1 MAKFTLRVPSGLVNK
16 LDALAHRTG
25 ASRNQYILDVL
36 SQHVQGYDPGLILG
50 YWQLSQSELSPD
62 DECPECGT
70 PFGDGGI
77 WLGIT
82 AAFEVF
88 GPVCGECART
98 D

>member
-1 MAKFTLRVPSGLVNK
+1 MTSFTLRMPEGLAATLNG
-16 LDALAHRTG
+16 LAQHSG

-36 SQHVQGYDPGLILG
+36 SQHVQDYDPDLILG

-62 DECPECGT
+62 DECPECGA

-88 GPVCGECART
+88 GPVCAECART